1 MTLKVMTKSVNTT
14 NNHFELTQ
22 SAAKHF
28 SSLLQGKENQNIR
41 IGTTIDYVKEGV
53 NSNLSFINPN
63 VSAQCGCG
71 ESFSI

>member
-22 SAAKHF
+22 SVAKHF

-41 IGTTIDYVKEGV
+41 IEIRDSDARDMPISLNFLKKSIKTT
-53 NSNLSFINPN
+53 
-63 VSAQCGCG
+63 
-71 ESFSI
+71 